1 MGEPEGHTALGSYL
15 YAIGRTEEGEKEWDK
30 AIEKA
35 AEELSKGEHLW
46 SSVRDW
52 MRNRDTF
59 HF

>member
-46 SSVRDW
+46 SSVR
-52 MRNRDTF
+52 TG
-59 HF
+59 